1 MKIEFIIP
9 TYNRPHQLMTVI
21 SSIYSQTSD
30 NWKIHVVA
38 DSVYDGYSKV
48 KDYFSDDERIKFTE
62 LDGPHNDWGHTPRN
76 YGLRK
81 ATEEWVVMTGD
92 DNYYMPIF
100 VQDFLNSVERDTHFV
115 YCNMIHNWT
124 QQQYL
129 HINSMPKLGAID
141 IGNFMS
147 KTDLAK
153 NIKLDTTY
161 EQSDG
166 LFVEEY
172 LKKYPHGTIKKINK
186 PLYVHN

>member
-9 TYNRPHQLMTVI
+9 TYNRPNQLMTVI
-21 SSIYSQTSD
+21 SSIFSQSSP
-30 NWKIHVVA
+30 NWTIHVVA
-38 DSVYDGYSKV
+38 DALYDGYQKV
-48 KDYFSDDERIKFTE
+48 KDYFEGDERIRFSE
-62 LDGPHNDWGHTPRN
+62 LNGPHKDWGHTARN
-76 YGLRK
+76 YGLQL

-100 VQDFLNSVERDTHFV
+100 VEDFLNAVDENTHFV

-124 QQQYL
+124 EQQYL
-129 HINSMPKLGAID
+129 LINSIPKVGGID

-147 KTDLAK
+147 RTDLSK
-153 NIKLDTTY
+153 KIKLDPSKAI
-161 EQSDG
+161 SDG

-172 LKKYPHGTIKKINK
+172 LTKYNHGIIKKINK